1 MKKIKFEDALKRL
14 EAIVDKLE
22 SGALDLE
29 DSIKLYEEGIDLSVY
44 CQKQLNQ
51 AEGKIQRLVIEYQL
65 DTKQL
70 EIDLNELREK
80 LKTVVKK
87 ENIGDVV

>member
-51 AEGKIQRLVIEYQL
+51 AEGKIQRLMKKL
-65 DTKQL
+65 DGDL
-70 EIDLNELREK
+70 EAMELEDL
-80 LKTVVKK
+80 
-87 ENIGDVV
+87 